1 MKLTVTDNLNV
12 RVGKAS
18 LNAPCYQ
25 YLAPGSI
32 LEVDGNLYS
41 GDMYDGI
48 STWYKDLAGNYYWSG
63 GVGEFNKINIADND
77 VYESA
82 LSSLI
87 NWNVNIPQIPLEW
100 KESKGS
106 GVKIAILDTGIY
118 NLHKDLKNA
127 VSFYSDF
134 TPIKDNIDYD
144 GHGTHVAGI
153 IGGRSNSTTGI
164 IGVAPESELIILKV
178 LYDGKDG
185 SMNNYQ
191 AVIDALDKAVSL
203 GADIINMSFSLKTG
217 ENSKEDELLRVD
229 ILKKKIAELAEK
241 NIIIVAAAGDN
252 EDLDLDIQNNKGIFF
267 PAICNEIISVASIS
281 EGYFANYPN
290 YNNNLNIIGPCI
302 NYLSTFR
309 PPTLYKELQGCSMT
323 TSFISG
329 IIALLLSSKKNIIQ
343 KNTYTKSDILT
354 LLKSHSKELNNLDYN
369 NNFIF
374 NFNIIE

>member
-217 ENSKEDELLRVD
+217 ENSIEEENLKVNLL
-229 ILKKKIAELAEK
+229 KNKITEIKNLNIIMVASAGDKAELDSK
-241 NIIIVAAAGDN
+241 QI
-252 EDLDLDIQNNKGIFF
+252 LF
-267 PAICNEIISVASIS
+267 PAICPEIISVAAINN
-281 EGYFANYPN
+281 GYFDRHPN
-290 YNNNLNIIGPCI
+290 FNSQLNVVGPYI
-302 NYLSTFR
+302 DYVSTYISPDYYKYLM
-309 PPTLYKELQGCSMT
+309 GCSMT
-323 TSFISG
+323 TAFISG
-329 IIALLLSSKKNIIQ
+329 IIALIISSERNKMFSNKLSPNQILSFLKDYSLTVDKLEYDKNQ
-343 KNTYTKSDILT
+343 
-354 LLKSHSKELNNLDYN
+354 
-369 NNFIF
+369 IF
-374 NFNIIE
+374 NFNINNML